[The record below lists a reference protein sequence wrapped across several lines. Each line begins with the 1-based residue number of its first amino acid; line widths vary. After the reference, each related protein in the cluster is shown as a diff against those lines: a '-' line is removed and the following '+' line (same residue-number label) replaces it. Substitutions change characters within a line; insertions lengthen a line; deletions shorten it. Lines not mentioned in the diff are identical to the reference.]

1 MEGGMRVKA
10 WLAPTGLLLL
20 ALMPILTGA
29 LSLLAVGEGLVTG
42 AIAPD
47 TGNYVANPVP
57 IVLHIVAGSLFN
69 LLGVF
74 QFVPAIRRNWPVW
87 HRWSGR
93 VFITVGLVTAAGA
106 IWMNQFF
113 PAFGGWLKY
122 SSNLLFGVAL
132 AAALVIA
139 YRAIRRRDIATH
151 RAWMMRAYAI
161 GLGVATQR
169 LLVIPY
175 AAATMSVPPDPWL
188 GLLLW
193 AGWLLNLMVVETIL
207 RSGRKAVPTAGVV
220 QGARV
225 SP

>member
-1 MEGGMRVKA
+1 MGLGVKT
-10 WLAPTGLLLL
+10 WLAPMGLLLL
-20 ALMPILTGA
+20 AVVPILTGA
-29 LSLLAVGEGLVTG
+29 LSLTAVGEGLITG
-42 AIAPD
+42 AITPD
-47 TGNYVANPVP
+47 TANYVTNPVP

-74 QFVPAIRRNWPVW
+74 QFVPAIRRNWPQW

-93 VFITVGLVTAAGA
+93 VFICMGLVTAASA
-106 IWMNQFF
+106 IWVNQFF

-139 YRAIRRRDIATH
+139 YRAILRRDIATH

-175 AAATMSVPPDPWL
+175 VAATMSVPPDPWL

-193 AGWLLNLMVVETIL
+193 AGWLINLGVVEAIL
-207 RSGRKAVPTAGVV
+207 HKGRKRAAVPAM
-220 QGARV
+220 A
-225 SP
+225 